1 MATAWKLYG
10 IKKTCLT
17 GKQVVGVKAV
27 GSVVNTHWI
36 LNSNYMSEHTTLTLC
51 QVEAENIVQ
60 RKWVLIACLI
70 ETNCAVCDC
79 LSAAAAAWCR
89 LHCCGK
95 QADDNNIVYETGKHE
110 SKGAQFKFGKL
121 KIFNHDASG
130 WEEEGNFSTG
140 CRSDV
145 GFCVEISLKFHK
157 LYLSI
162 FSNSFGCCNDI
173 FYSFVEIESAFF
185 KFLVCWWCQISSF
198 PLSSVMGTIMLSK
211 SVRSVNYTPPTV
223 FFRPLVKPSRQIQ
236 KKKSANIYIIKST
249 CSNGNQSILGMF
261 IKFH

>member
-89 LHCCGK
+89 LHCCEK

-110 SKGAQFKFGKL
+110 SKKGHNSNSVNWKFSIMMLQDERKKG
-121 KIFNHDASG
+121 
-130 WEEEGNFSTG
+130 
-140 CRSDV
+140 
-145 GFCVEISLKFHK
+145 ISLP
-157 LYLSI
+157 
-162 FSNSFGCCNDI
+162 
-173 FYSFVEIESAFF
+173 VAAATSAFVL
-185 KFLVCWWCQISSF
+185 K
-198 PLSSVMGTIMLSK
+198 
-211 SVRSVNYTPPTV
+211 Y
-223 FFRPLVKPSRQIQ
+223 
-236 KKKSANIYIIKST
+236 
-249 CSNGNQSILGMF
+249 
-261 IKFH
+261 H